1 MFSLCVT
8 VAIFVLASAPID
20 AQTLFPTSTGSVG
33 AVYTLSNGATKN
45 QVLVQSLNMNGQMT
59 MTGSVDTNGTGVNT
73 TAEDVLFSQGSVVV
87 YSNYLFVV
95 NPGSNSISMFMI
107 SPSDG
112 TQLTLVSVQTTNG
125 WFPISI
131 AVNSMYACV
140 LTGGPITGIRCFT
153 YNASGLMMVPSF
165 DRNLTS
171 YISQTVPPS
180 GPPGTMSQ
188 ISFSGDN
195 MALIVA
201 VKGDLSTKP
210 GYVLIY
216 PMTNSGSM
224 LAANPVKSTP
234 ANASLLFSISLV
246 GKNGMIF
253 TDAALQGVI
262 TTSYS
267 STDGTT
273 QGAVFTYIN
282 STMASALCWSAY
294 SPMLD
299 NYYVVA
305 AGSATI
311 FELKVNLGSTT
322 SPVTIVGSYTLPA
335 RTGALDATVVTLGST
350 DYLYVIGTTAHVVA
364 GYKLGPSGN
373 ATALNVLTV
382 QQGNVATIPKLAGV
396 AGFVNMKSAPTT
408 TPPSSGISMLASML
422 LIAFSVVLV
431 INETRRNSDR
441 FQRFIVDFHEP
452 LSRFTVTRGDE

>member
-1 MFSLCVT
+1 
-8 VAIFVLASAPID
+8 
-20 AQTLFPTSTGSVG
+20 
-33 AVYTLSNGATKN
+33 
-45 QVLVQSLNMNGQMT
+45 
-59 MTGSVDTNGTGVNT
+59 
-73 TAEDVLFSQGSVVV
+73 
-87 YSNYLFVV
+87 
-95 NPGSNSISMFMI
+95 
-107 SPSDG
+107 
-112 TQLTLVSVQTTNG
+112 
-125 WFPISI
+125 
-131 AVNSMYACV
+131 
-140 LTGGPITGIRCFT
+140 
-153 YNASGLMMVPSF
+153 
-165 DRNLTS
+165 
-171 YISQTVPPS
+171 
-180 GPPGTMSQ
+180 MSQ
-188 ISFSGDN
+188 VSFSADN

-201 VKGDLSTKP
+201 IKGSP
-210 GYVLIY
+210 GTTLGCVLIY
-216 PMTNSGSM
+216 PMTNGGSM

-234 ANASLLFSISLV
+234 ANASLPFSISLV

-373 ATALNVLTV
+373 ATALNILTV

-396 AGFVNMKSAPTT
+396 AGFVNVKSATTSAPAT
-408 TPPSSGISMLASML
+408 TPSSAGISMLASTF
-422 LIAFSVVLV
+422 LIAFSVISVHFV
-431 INETRRNSDR
+431 R
-441 FQRFIVDFHEP
+441 
-452 LSRFTVTRGDE
+452 